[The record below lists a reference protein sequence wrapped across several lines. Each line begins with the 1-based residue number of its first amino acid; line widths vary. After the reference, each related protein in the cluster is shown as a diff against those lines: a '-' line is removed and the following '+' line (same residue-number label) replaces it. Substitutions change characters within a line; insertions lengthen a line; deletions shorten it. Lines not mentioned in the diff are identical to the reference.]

1 MKKVNEGQTQVYANG
16 MVTPQYGVNTSA
28 PYLNTPPKQLMD
40 LTHEFFKSGKSQAQV
55 LAILVGM
62 GTPQQLA
69 QAAIYAYGALGAMQ
83 EKQQKNHTKMKF
95 TLVDLYEKVTRAIE
109 KLDEMSADKSRTS
122 YSNKQAKEMLESA
135 LRMFPEMTINSDI
148 IAKFTTDELEKIRE
162 GESAREIWLKL
173 VDEKVTPVLK
183 YGIAKNIYK
192 TSTVHDWMQPISEL
206 RSYISDIYTK
216 HRWSF
221 KVNEAIATIG
231 NRNNPLDAKLAGEL
245 TQLIKE
251 SEEVVKAGLPKLASS
266 NPWSAECRAIIN
278 EMKAEARGAD
288 QSKAVV
294 RRLITPMLS
303 EGNAVVFH
311 LHGKNWSFDGK
322 TVKEAVVKDSRFGQV
337 LEALNMFKH
346 VGESLVLFGESEKA
360 LEINIDEGTIKL
372 GQMDMTEMEAGTVKE
387 ALVAN
392 KFFSFRDAWK
402 ADRIASLVEH
412 FDMVGE
418 LDNALG
424 LTSTEFLNVYL
435 TMLAVEPDS
444 SGLHEG
450 VWINKVNPAMKL
462 NEMKFFRS
470 ATAALK
476 EAKEFIGYDATSYL
490 AEALVKEG
498 HKTAIVEGKRA
509 AINGEISFLE
519 EKKGQIN
526 AAIARIGRSEELS
539 EALGMVESE
548 LMKKEKELQ
557 STYVAEKKTKLDY
570 LNMGYTEAT
579 IDITVGKFKKGDEV
593 MVNAEEYSSLG
604 DDDLIDVV
612 NPKTMESE
620 LIERGKL
627 KVKI

>member
-1 MKKVNEGQTQVYANG
+1 MKKINEGQTQVYANG
-16 MVTPQYGVNTSA
+16 MITPQYGVDTAA

-62 GTPQQLA
+62 GIPQQLA
-69 QAAIYAYGALGAMQ
+69 KAAIYAYGTLRAMQ
-83 EKQQKNHTKMKF
+83 EKHQKNNMKMKF
-95 TLVDLYEKVTRAIE
+95 TLVDLYEKVTTTIE
-109 KLDEMSADKSRTS
+109 RLDEMDADQSRTS
-122 YSNKQAKEMLESA
+122 YSLKNAKTILESS
-135 LRMFPEMTINSDI
+135 LKMFPEMTITSDI
-148 IAKFTTDELEKIRE
+148 IAKFTTDELEKIKE
-162 GESAREIWLKL
+162 GENAKEIWLKL

-183 YGIAKNIYK
+183 YGIAKNLYK
-192 TSTVHDWMQPISEL
+192 TSTIHDWIQPIKEL
-206 RSYISDIYTK
+206 RNYITDIYTNHK
-216 HRWSF
+216 WSF
-221 KVNEAIATIG
+221 KVNEAVSTIG

-245 TQLIKE
+245 ITLLKE
-251 SEEVVKAGLPKLASS
+251 SEDVVKAGLPKLASS

-278 EMKAEARGAD
+278 EMKLEARRAD

-303 EGNAVVFH
+303 EGNMVVFH

-322 TVKEAVVKDSRFGQV
+322 TVKEAVVIDSRFGQV
-337 LEALNMFKH
+337 LEALNMFKY

-360 LEINIDEGTIKL
+360 LEININEGTIKL
-372 GQMDMTEMEAGTVKE
+372 GNLDMTNLNASAVKE
-387 ALVAN
+387 AMMAN
-392 KFFSFRDAWK
+392 KFFSFREAWK
-402 ADRIASLVEH
+402 ADKIATLIEH

-435 TMLAVEPDS
+435 TMLAVE
-444 SGLHEG
+444 EG
-450 VWINKVNPAMKL
+450 VWVNKVNPAMKL
-462 NEMKFFRS
+462 NEMKFFPT

-476 EAKEFIGYDATSYL
+476 EAKDFIGYDATAYL
-490 AEALVKEG
+490 AEVLVKEG
-498 HKTAIVEGKRA
+498 HRTAIVEKKRA

-539 EALGMVESE
+539 EALKMVESE
-548 LMKKEKELQ
+548 LMTKEKELQ
-557 STYVAEKKTKLDY
+557 STYLAEKKTKLDY

-579 IDITVGKFKKGDEV
+579 IDRPAGSFKTGDEV
-593 MVNAEEYSSLG
+593 MVNAEEYASLG
-604 DDDLIDVV
+604 DGDLVDVV
-612 NPKTMESE
+612 NVDTLESE
-620 LIERGKL
+620 MIKRGKL

>member
-1 MKKVNEGQTQVYANG
+1 MSKVNEGQTQVYANG
-16 MVTPQYGVNTSA
+16 MVTPQYGVDTNA

-40 LTHEFFKSGKSQAQV
+40 LTREFFKSGKSPSQV

-69 QAAIYAYGALGAMQ
+69 LAAIHAHGAIGAMQ

-95 TLVDLYEKVTRAIE
+95 TLVDLYEKVTQAIE

-122 YSNKQAKEMLESA
+122 YSIKQAKDILEKS
-135 LRMFPEMTINSDI
+135 RSMFPDLSLVKGISSKMSADDADSVREDVESKVAPTL
-148 IAKFTTDELEKIRE
+148 KF
-162 GESAREIWLKL
+162 A
-173 VDEKVTPVLK
+173 
-183 YGIAKNIYK
+183 IAKNIHR
-192 TSTVHDWMQPISEL
+192 SVAIHDWMQPISEL
-206 RSYISDIYTK
+206 RSYINSIYSDNK
-216 HRWSF
+216 WSF
-221 KVNEAIATIG
+221 RVNEAIESISKRS
-231 NRNNPLDAKLAGEL
+231 NSMESKLAIEL
-245 TQLIKE
+245 TSLISE
-251 SEEVVKAGLPKLASS
+251 SEDVVKSGISTIASK
-266 NPWSAECRAIIN
+266 NPWSPECRAIIN
-278 EMKAEARGAD
+278 EMKEEAKGAD
-288 QSKAVV
+288 QSKARVT
-294 RRLITPMLS
+294 RIFTPMLS
-303 EGNAVVFH
+303 ESNGVVFH
-311 LHGKNWSFDGK
+311 LHGKNWKFDGK
-322 TVKEAVVKDSRFGQV
+322 GIEEAKVTDLRFNQV
-337 LEALNMFKH
+337 LEGLRMFTDK
-346 VGESLVLFGESEKA
+346 GDSLVLFGESEKA
-360 LEINIDEGTIKL
+360 LEINLDEGTIKL
-372 GQMDMTEMEAGTVKE
+372 GDLDMTEMEAGTVKE

-402 ADRIASLVEH
+402 ADRIAVLVEH

-435 TMLAVEPDS
+435 TMLAVE
-444 SGLHEG
+444 EG
-450 VWINKVNPAMKL
+450 VWVNKVNPAMKL
-462 NEMKFFRS
+462 NEMKFFPS

-476 EAKEFIGYDATSYL
+476 EAKEFIGYDATAYL

-498 HKTAIVEGKRA
+498 HKTAIVEKQRA

-539 EALGMVESE
+539 EALKMVESE

-579 IDITVGKFKKGDEV
+579 IDRPAGSFKKGDEV
-593 MVNAEEYSSLG
+593 MVNAEEYASLG
-604 DDDLIDVV
+604 DGDLVDVV
-612 NPKTMESE
+612 NVDTLESE
-620 LIERGKL
+620 MIKRGKL

>member
-1 MKKVNEGQTQVYANG
+1 MSKVNEGQTQVYANG
-16 MVTPQYGVNTSA
+16 MVTPQYGVDTNA

-40 LTHEFFKSGKSQAQV
+40 LTREFFKSGKSPSQV

-69 QAAIYAYGALGAMQ
+69 LAAIHAHGAIGAMQ

-95 TLVDLYEKVTRAIE
+95 TLVDLYEKVTQAIE

-148 IAKFTTDELEKIRE
+148 IAKFTTDELEKIKE
-162 GESAREIWLKL
+162 GENAKEIWLKL

-192 TSTVHDWMQPISEL
+192 TSTVHDWIQPISEL
-206 RSYISDIYTK
+206 RSYIGDIYQNHK
-216 HRWSF
+216 WSF

-322 TVKEAVVKDSRFGQV
+322 TVKEAAVKDSRFGQV

-435 TMLAVEPDS
+435 TMLAVE
-444 SGLHEG
+444 EG
-450 VWINKVNPAMKL
+450 VWVNKVNPAMKL
-462 NEMKFFRS
+462 NEMKFFPTAS
-470 ATAALK
+470 AALK
-476 EAKEFIGYDATSYL
+476 EAKEFIGYDATAYL

-498 HKTAIVEGKRA
+498 HKTAIVEKQRA

-539 EALGMVESE
+539 EALKMVESE

-557 STYVAEKKTKLDY
+557 STYVVEKKTKLDY

-579 IDITVGKFKKGDEV
+579 IDRPVGSFKKGDEV
-593 MVNAEEYSSLG
+593 MVNAEEYASLG
-604 DDDLIDVV
+604 DGDLVDVV
-612 NPKTMESE
+612 NVDTLESE
-620 LIERGKL
+620 MIKRGKL